1 MTYRVKIAATRFG
14 VAAIWVAATDSSDP
28 DKARRGAAALFR
40 IERSGN
46 RVVSRRVLW
55 GDPARWPPQAVEELT
70 RLLDTE
76 PKAHLRLE
84 TLLDRLISSPLK
96 NGEETQ
102 VVTLLEAPVVKGL
115 RGGVLYDV
123 DLSLDPTK

>member
-1 MTYRVKIAATRFG
+1 MQYRIRAVATRFG
-14 VAAIWVAATDSSDP
+14 LAAVWVAAIEGSDP
-28 DKARRGAAALFR
+28 DKHRAAAALFR
-40 IERSGN
+40 IERFGS

-55 GDPARWPPQAVEELT
+55 GDPAKWPQAAVEELT